1 MPSESSHAATSA
13 AHIGH
18 VIERVRRRARVSPE
32 ALARKTGAG
41 LDHVADVLA
50 GQRFPSR
57 RFIVTCAR
65 ACGADPQVLLM
76 VWEDEHDR
84 RSTPPR

>member
-1 MPSESSHAATSA
+1 MPAESSHGANSA

-18 VIERVRRRARVSPE
+18 VIERVRRQARVSPE
-32 ALARKTGAG
+32 ALARRTGAA

-57 RFIVTCAR
+57 RFIITCAR

-84 RSTPPR
+84 RHTPPR

>member
-1 MPSESSHAATSA
+1 MPTESSHAANSA

-18 VIERVRRRARVSPE
+18 VIERVRRQARVSPE
-32 ALARKTGAG
+32 ALARKTGAA
-41 LDHVADVLA
+41 LDHLTDVLA

-84 RSTPPR
+84 RRTRPR

>member
-1 MPSESSHAATSA
+1 MPAESSHASNSA

-18 VIERVRRRARVSPE
+18 VIERVRRQARVSPE
-32 ALARKTGAG
+32 ALARQTGAG

-57 RFIVTCAR
+57 RFIITCAR

-84 RSTPPR
+84 RRTPPR

>member
-1 MPSESSHAATSA
+1 MPAESSHAANSA

-18 VIERVRRRARVSPE
+18 VIERVRRQAGVSPE
-32 ALARKTGAG
+32 ALAHKTGAG
-41 LDHVADVLA
+41 LGHIADVLA
-50 GQRFPSR
+50 GRRFPSR
-57 RFIVTCAR
+57 RFIISCAR

-84 RSTPPR
+84 PRTPPR